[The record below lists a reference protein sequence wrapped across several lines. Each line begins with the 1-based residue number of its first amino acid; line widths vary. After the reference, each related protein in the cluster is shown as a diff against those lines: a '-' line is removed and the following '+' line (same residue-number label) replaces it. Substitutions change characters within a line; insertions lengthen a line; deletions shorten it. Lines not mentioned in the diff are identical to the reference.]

1 MELYDWI
8 LFLHVLSAFS
18 LVAALTVFW
27 TLVLATRPAS
37 PVLSQEASG
46 HVVRPVTVASIAGT
60 VGTLLFGVWLAIQ
73 SDDYRVWDGWV
84 LASLVL
90 WAVAGGLGDQA
101 GRSFTRAMAGE
112 DEAPGQRRRGL
123 LFHTGA
129 SAVVVV
135 ILLLMIFKP
144 GA

>member
-8 LFLHVLSAFS
+8 LFLHVLSAFA

-46 HVVRPVTVASIAGT
+46 HVARPTGAVVAAGT
-60 VGTLLFGVWLAIQ
+60 VGTLLFGIWLAIQ
-73 SDDYRVWDGWV
+73 ADDYQVWDPWIV
-84 LASLVL
+84 ASLVL
-90 WAVAGGLGDQA
+90 WAVTGGLGDRA
-101 GRSFTRAMAGE
+101 GKSFTRAMAGG
-112 DEAPGQRRRGL
+112 DEAVGHRRRGL
-123 LFHTGA
+123 RFHTGA
-129 SAVVVV
+129 SVVTLV
-135 ILLLMIFKP
+135 ILILMIFKP